1 MRWCF
6 SRMRAPL
13 EARRRFI
20 TAFLALAFCGAA
32 LAQTPD
38 YKNVGRAPTEQE
50 IRAMDIAIGTDGKEL
65 PPGSGSA
72 KDGAKIFKAKC
83 EVCHG
88 ANLEGSPMAPALV
101 GGKGTLNSLHPKL
114 TVGSYWPFSTT
125 IFDYIRRAMP
135 RYQEG
140 SLSPDEVY
148 SLVAFV
154 LYRNEIIKEEDV
166 IDAKTLPKIQM
177 PNRNGFIPQK
187 LEEIHDPKARGC
199 RLGHCP

>member
-1 MRWCF
+1 M
-6 SRMRAPL
+6 
-13 EARRRFI
+13 
-20 TAFLALAFCGAA
+20 
-32 LAQTPD
+32 
-38 YKNVGRAPTEQE
+38 PTEQE
-50 IRAMDIAIGTDGKEL
+50 VQAMDIAIGTDGKEL
-65 PPGSGSA
+65 PPGSGTT

-88 ANLEGSPMAPALV
+88 ANMEGSPMAPALV
-101 GGKGTLNSLHPKL
+101 GGKGTLTSLRPKL

-140 SLSPDEVY
+140 SLSADEVY
-148 SLVAFV
+148 SLVALV

-166 IDAKTLPKIQM
+166 IDAKTLPKVQM

-187 LEEIHDPKARGC
+187 LEEIHDPQKRGC
-199 RLGHCP
+199 RMGHCP